1 MTENAHLRALDD
13 ASRALRDLLGVVI
26 AVERRFG
33 AQQSPLAMLR
43 QITDDP
49 EWQWL
54 RPLYQLIADID
65 HAAHEGDMPAS
76 EVAAVGGH
84 ALALLSGIGAPIEQQ
99 FLERY
104 RALLQTDPEVAIA
117 HSGALQAVRKLP
129 AEPDS
134 EAERLHARHQWAM
147 RCKHRRQGQQI

>member
-1 MTENAHLRALDD
+1 MTDNAYLHALDD
-13 ASRALRDLLGVVI
+13 ASRALRSLLGVVI

-33 AQQSPLAMLR
+33 SEQSPLALLR

-65 HAAHEGDMPAS
+65 HAAHEGDLPAT
-76 EVAAVGGH
+76 EVAAIGAH
-84 ALALLSGIGAPIEQQ
+84 ALALLSGVGAPIEQQ

-117 HSGALQAVRKLP
+117 HSAALQALRKLP
-129 AEPDS
+129 SEPES

-147 RCKHRRQGQQI
+147 RCKHRRQS

>member
-1 MTENAHLRALDD
+1 MTENAYLRALND
-13 ASRALRDLLGVVI
+13 ASRALSSLLGVVI

-33 AQQSPLAMLR
+33 SEQSPLALLR
-43 QITDDP
+43 QITEDP

-65 HAAHEGDMPAS
+65 HAAHDGDLPAT
-76 EVAAVGGH
+76 EVAAIGGH
-84 ALALLSGIGAPIEQQ
+84 ARTLLSGVGAPIEQA
-99 FLERY
+99 FLDRY

-117 HSGALQAVRKLP
+117 HSAALQSLRKLP
-129 AEPDS
+129 AEPES

-147 RCKHRRQGQQI
+147 RCKHRRQS

>member
-1 MTENAHLRALDD
+1 MTENAHLRALND
-13 ASRALRDLLGVVI
+13 ASRALSSLLGVVI

-33 AQQSPLAMLR
+33 SEQSPLALLR
-43 QITDDP
+43 QITEDP

-65 HAAHEGDMPAS
+65 HAAHEGDLPAT
-76 EVAAVGGH
+76 EVAAIGAH
-84 ALALLSGIGAPIEQQ
+84 ALTLLSGVGVPIEQQ

-117 HSGALQAVRKLP
+117 HSAALQALRKLP
-129 AEPDS
+129 PEPDS

-147 RCKHRRQGQQI
+147 RFKHHRQG